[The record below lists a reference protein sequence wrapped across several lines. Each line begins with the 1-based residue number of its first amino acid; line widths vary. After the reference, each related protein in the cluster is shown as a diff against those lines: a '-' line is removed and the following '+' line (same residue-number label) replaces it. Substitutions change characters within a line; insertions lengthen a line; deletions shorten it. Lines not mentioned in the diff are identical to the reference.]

1 MGWMERIV
9 IVTDDSPSARA
20 AVETGLELARLLGA
34 SVTFVAVRGAV
45 PIFGYAHAPRRLS
58 DELRETRA
66 ALAGPMDEALSL
78 GVEADFEIAE
88 GPVAQEIVR
97 TARYREADLIVAGA
111 QRDAFGELVEISPL
125 PVLVVKERPPS
136 DVARRSVVPTEQ
148 GSVSASDARRLV
160 AP

>member
-1 MGWMERIV
+1 MMERIV
-9 IVTDDSPSARA
+9 IVADGSPGARA
-20 AVETGLELARLLGA
+20 AVEVGLELARLLGA
-34 SVTFVAVRGAV
+34 GVTFVAVRGAAT
-45 PIFGYAHAPRRLS
+45 IFGDALAPRRLS

-66 ALAGPMDEALSL
+66 ALAGPMDEARSL

-111 QRDAFGELVEISPL
+111 QRDGALGELVEISPL